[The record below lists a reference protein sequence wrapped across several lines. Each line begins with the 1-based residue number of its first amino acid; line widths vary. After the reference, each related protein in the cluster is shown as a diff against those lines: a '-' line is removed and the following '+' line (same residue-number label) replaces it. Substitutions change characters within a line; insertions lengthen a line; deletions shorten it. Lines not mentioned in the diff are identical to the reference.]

1 MSSRQFM
8 LPQGSDALAEQPRLL
23 YVTCAQYSAE
33 WNSTL
38 HTHTCAELFFITGG
52 HGVFQVQ
59 GEGFPVAINDMI
71 LVNTGVPHTETSQN
85 GSPME
90 YVVLGVE
97 GLETLTDISGYALLH
112 LTGQDG
118 VAACLHMLVQEARG
132 GQPSW
137 GPVCQRLLEIILLRL
152 LRRGELSLSGAPAG
166 RSGSGGPKASRECDM
181 VRRYIDNHF
190 KENLT
195 LDQLATLVHINKY
208 YLSHTFRREF
218 NCSPISYLISKR
230 IQESCFLLRETD
242 LTLSQI
248 AQILGFS
255 SLSYFSQ
262 SFRRLKEMSP
272 MEYRKRHRQGGG
284 GA

>member
-59 GEGFPVAINDMI
+59 GERFPVAINDMI

-132 GQPSW
+132 G
-137 GPVCQRLLEIILLRL
+137 
-152 LRRGELSLSGAPAG
+152 
-166 RSGSGGPKASRECDM
+166 
-181 VRRYIDNHF
+181 
-190 KENLT
+190 
-195 LDQLATLVHINKY
+195 
-208 YLSHTFRREF
+208 
-218 NCSPISYLISKR
+218 
-230 IQESCFLLRETD
+230 
-242 LTLSQI
+242 
-248 AQILGFS
+248 
-255 SLSYFSQ
+255 
-262 SFRRLKEMSP
+262 
-272 MEYRKRHRQGGG
+272 
-284 GA
+284 

>member
-208 YLSHTFRREF
+208 YLSHAFRKQF

-262 SFRRLKEMSP
+262 SFRRLEEMSP
-272 MEYRKRHRQGGG
+272 MEYRKLHRQGGG